1 MGREEKG
8 NSFLEERPRTGDKDK
23 DNEGPVGNFFGRILE
38 NRSGQ
43 PIGRPAGSGRAKNE
57 RMTRGVAADFQG
69 NRAPLN
75 YIVLLELA
83 RNDFR
88 MKYLGSHLGIIW
100 AFAQPTANVLVLW
113 FVVRKALGLS
123 PVENFPYVLWLVAG
137 IIPWYFFSDCVNN
150 ATHAVVGNSHLVK
163 KVVFQVGTLPLIKIL
178 SALIIHLVF
187 LGILVVLLALY
198 GHSPTVHAVQAV
210 YYLAASV
217 VLLLGISWLTS
228 SVIVFVRDIGPVIGL
243 GLQLLFWITPIFW
256 SLSGLSPR
264 TRFLLKLNPL
274 AYIVEGY
281 RDAFINR
288 VWFWER
294 GALSLY
300 FWAVAVVVFVAGALV
315 FRRLRPHFADVL

>member
-1 MGREEKG
+1 M
-8 NSFLEERPRTGDKDK
+8 
-23 DNEGPVGNFFGRILE
+23 
-38 NRSGQ
+38 
-43 PIGRPAGSGRAKNE
+43 A
-57 RMTRGVAADFQG
+57 RGVAADFPG

-75 YIVLLELA
+75 HIVLMELA

-88 MKYLGSHLGIIW
+88 MKYLGSHLGIVW
-100 AFAQPTANVLVLW
+100 AFAQPAANVLVLW
-113 FVVRKALGLS
+113 FVVRKALGIS
-123 PVENFPYVLWLVAG
+123 PVGNFPYALWLVAG
-137 IIPWYFFSDCVNN
+137 IVPWYFFSDCVNN

-178 SALIIHLVF
+178 SALVIHLVF

-198 GHSPTVHAVQAV
+198 GHFPTIHAVQAV

-264 TRFLLKLNPL
+264 TRLLLKLNPL

-288 VWFWER
+288 VWFWEH
-294 GALSLY
+294 GVLSLY
-300 FWAVAVVVFVAGALV
+300 FWAVAGGIFVAGALV